1 MFEQGQIFADR
12 YTIEELLGEGGFSY
26 VFKATQVGLGRPVAL
41 KIIHARR
48 LSMPLPDSSEQQL
61 DRLHERFEQEART
74 ISQLASPH
82 TVTLYDYGINA
93 DGCPFMVLE
102 FIDGM
107 DLSELIVAQGQQP
120 PERVVEIM
128 RQVLES
134 LAEAHAYGLL
144 HRDIKPANI
153 VMTQDVRGR
162 DQVKLLDFGLAK
174 VFASGDVRKDLTS
187 ESQIIGTPRY
197 MSPEQIMTP
206 RDLTSAS
213 DLYSLGLVGYELLTG
228 RPAIDGVDT
237 MSLIAAQISTD
248 SFQLSHDDGVPPALR
263 SVINRMLHKDPLQ
276 RFESA
281 EDVLG
286 ALDGAQRGVPVAI
299 PAASPSPTTAST
311 TPKVSNERK
320 LIVATMFA
328 AVLAGVLGVVAFSRS
343 DSSGGEAEAAEPAIE
358 RSEASVAGVAAK
370 EDDTAA
376 PKDEPKAAPS
386 DAAAAVADI
395 KKDDPASEDAQPAGM
410 KLDPKEQPGEARV
423 EKAPPKKKSP
433 RKTRKIKKTTRKAKP
448 TKAPEPKAEPKPKK
462 RSEQVEV
469 FIMKP

>member
-82 TVTLYDYGINA
+82 TVTLYDYGIDA
-93 DGCPFMVLE
+93 GGCPFMVLE
-102 FIDGM
+102 YIDGM

-120 PERVVEIM
+120 PERVIEIM

-174 VFASGDVRKDLTS
+174 VFASGDVRRDLTS

-206 RDLTSAS
+206 RDLTAAS

-228 RPAIDGVDT
+228 RPAVDGVDT
-237 MSLIAAQISTD
+237 MSLIAAQISNE
-248 SFQLSHDDGVPPALR
+248 SFELTRDDGVPAALT
-263 SVINRMLHKDPLQ
+263 SVINRMLHKDASR
-276 RFESA
+276 RFASA
-281 EDVLG
+281 EEALA
-286 ALDGAQRGVPVAI
+286 ALDAAQRGVAVA
-299 PAASPSPTTAST
+299 PLASPSSSASSS
-311 TPKVSNERK
+311 PGSSSERK
-320 LIVATMFA
+320 LIVATLA
-328 AVLAGVLGVVAFSRS
+328 AALLAGVLGVVAFMQ
-343 DSSGGEAEAAEPAIE
+343 SGSTDNQAEAAEPAAE
-358 RSEASVAGVAAK
+358 TEAASVATRDEAPAPEPIEDAVPADTEAEVAKAGGDPTP
-370 EDDTAA
+370 ESDGDDDGNGDDEPDAVEAAEPEVAEPEVEAPRKKA
-376 PKDEPKAAPS
+376 PK
-386 DAAAAVADI
+386 
-395 KKDDPASEDAQPAGM
+395 
-410 KLDPKEQPGEARV
+410 
-423 EKAPPKKKSP
+423 KSK
-433 RKTRKIKKTTRKAKP
+433 KTRKTPPRSSSRKDE
-448 TKAPEPKAEPKPKK
+448 EPREVAKPKK
-462 RSEQVEV
+462 QVEV

>member
-107 DLSELIVAQGQQP
+107 DLSELIIAQGQQP

-174 VFASGDVRKDLTS
+174 VFADGDVRKDLTS

-206 RDLTSAS
+206 RDLTAAS

-228 RPAIDGVDT
+228 RPAVDGVDT
-237 MSLIAAQISTD
+237 MSLIAAQISNE
-248 SFQLSHDDGVPPALR
+248 SFLLTRDDGVPNALAT
-263 SVINRMLHKDPLQ
+263 VINRMLHKDASQ

-281 EDVLG
+281 EDVLA

-299 PAASPSPTTAST
+299 PAASPSPTVMGSGAR
-311 TPKVSNERK
+311 PSNERK
-320 LIVATMFA
+320 LIIATMVA
-328 AVLAGVLGVVAFSRS
+328 AMLAGVLGLVAFIQ
-343 DSSGGEAEAAEPAIE
+343 SSGSDNDAEAAEPSIE
-358 RSEASVAGVAAK
+358 AAGASVAAK
-370 EDDTAA
+370 QDDAPA
-376 PKDEPKAAPS
+376 PKDEPAEKAATA
-386 DAAAAVADI
+386 DATPKVAGPEGEPKADAVE
-395 KKDDPASEDAQPAGM
+395 DPAPD
-410 KLDPKEQPGEARV
+410 EAEVTEPEV
-423 EKAPPKKKSP
+423 EVEAPRKKAPAKKPRKSRKSRSEA
-433 RKTRKIKKTTRKAKP
+433 RKTRPADKD
-448 TKAPEPKAEPKPKK
+448 PEPEVKPKPKPTTPK
-462 RSEQVEV
+462 VDV
-469 FIMKP
+469 FIMDP